1 VDFNEDLLH
10 FFWKS
15 KQIFARPVFTY
26 AGHELKLLRIGYQN
40 THAGPDFEEVQL
52 QIGDTIWAGSVEMHL
67 KSSDWYAHHH
77 EQDKAYE
84 NVILHVVYQH
94 DKPVFRA
101 DGTELPVLVLEGLI
115 PQNLVAN
122 YRRLI
127 EAQTWIPCAAQ
138 VAQVDPIYTKQE
150 VYRFLIQRLEEK
162 ADAHIQ
168 LLHTV
173 KGSWD
178 DAFYISLAAAFGFKL
193 NALPFTLLAKSI
205 PQLLLAKY
213 KNSPLQVEALLFGQA
228 GLLLEIFTEKY
239 PLTLQK
245 EYGYLQQKHKLIPLE
260 PSIWKF
266 FRARPAN
273 FPSLR
278 IAQFSALVQKST
290 HLFSTVLETE
300 SIVALHQLFLEL
312 PVHDYWETHYRFEK
326 TSPKHSV
333 QLGVHSVQSVLIN
346 TVATFLYAYG
356 KFLNDEK
363 YTLRAIDLLESMPA
377 ENNVLV
383 REFAAIDFSVVHAAT
398 SQGLIQ
404 LKKTACDRKKCVSCG
419 IGSQILQKN
428 GSN

>member
-1 VDFNEDLLH
+1 MNFNEDLLH

-15 KQIFARPVFTY
+15 KQIFARPVYTH
-26 AGHELKLLRIGYQN
+26 AGDELKLLRIGYQN
-40 THAGPDFEEVQL
+40 THAGPDFEEAQL
-52 QIGDTIWAGSVEMHL
+52 QIGDTLWAGSVEMHL

-84 NVILHVVYQH
+84 NVILHVVYHH

-122 YRRLI
+122 YRKLI
-127 EAQTWIPCAAQ
+127 EAQSWIPCAAQ
-138 VAQVDPIYTKQE
+138 VAQLDPIYTKQE

-168 LLHTV
+168 VLHTV
-173 KGSWD
+173 TGSWD
-178 DAFYISLAAAFGFKL
+178 DAFYLSLAAAFGFKL

-213 KNSPLQVEALLFGQA
+213 KNRPLQVEALLFGQA
-228 GLLLEIFTEKY
+228 GLLLKSFAEKY

-245 EYGYLQQKHKLIPLE
+245 EYAYLQQKHKLVHLE
-260 PSIWKF
+260 PSLWKF

-290 HLFSTVLETE
+290 HLFSTVLETQ
-300 SIVALHQLFLEL
+300 STNALYQLFHEL
-312 PVHDYWETHYRFEK
+312 PIHEYWETHYRFEK
-326 TSPKHSV
+326 ESSKHAV
-333 QLGVHSVQSVLIN
+333 QLGAHSVQSLLIN
-346 TVATFLYAYG
+346 TIATFLYAYG
-356 KFLNDEK
+356 KYLNDEK
-363 YTLRAIDLLESMPA
+363 FKLRAIDLLESMPA

-383 REFAAIDFSVVHAAT
+383 REFAAIGFSVAHAAA

-404 LKKTACDRKKCVSCG
+404 LKKTACETKRCVSCG
-419 IGSQILQKN
+419 IGAQILQKN

>member
-1 VDFNEDLLH
+1 
-10 FFWKS
+10 
-15 KQIFARPVFTY
+15 
-26 AGHELKLLRIGYQN
+26 
-40 THAGPDFEEVQL
+40 
-52 QIGDTIWAGSVEMHL
+52 
-67 KSSDWYAHHH
+67 
-77 EQDKAYE
+77 
-84 NVILHVVYQH
+84 VVYQH

-115 PQNLVAN
+115 PQNLVAI
-122 YRRLI
+122 YRKLI

-168 LLHTV
+168 LLNSL

-245 EYGYLQQKHKLIPLE
+245 EYAYLQQKHKLIPLE

-290 HLFSTVLETE
+290 HLFSTVLDTE
-300 SIVALHQLFLEL
+300 SIVALHQLFHEL

-326 TSPKHSV
+326 TSSNHSV

-346 TVATFLYAYG
+346 TIATFLYAYG

-383 REFAAIDFSVVHAAT
+383 REFAAIGFSVVHAAT

-404 LKKTACDRKKCVSCG
+404 LKKTACDTKKCVSCG
-419 IGSQILQKN
+419 IGAQILQKN

>member
-15 KQIFARPVFTY
+15 KQIFARPVFTH
-26 AGHELKLLRIGYQN
+26 AGDLVKLVRIGYQN
-40 THAGPDFEEVQL
+40 THSGPDFEEVQL
-52 QIGDTIWAGSVEMHL
+52 QIGDTLWAGSVEMHL

-94 DKPVFRA
+94 DKAVFRS
-101 DGTELPVLVLEGLI
+101 DGTELPVLVLQGLI
-115 PQNLVAN
+115 PQNLLAN
-122 YRRLI
+122 YRKLI
-127 EAQTWIPCAAQ
+127 EAQSWIPCAAQ
-138 VAQVDPIYTKQE
+138 VAQVDELYTKHE

-168 LLHTV
+168 LLNSL

-193 NALPFTLLAKSI
+193 NALPFALLAKSI

-213 KNSPLQVEALLFGQA
+213 KNVPIQVDALLFGQA
-228 GLLLEIFTEKY
+228 GLLLESFTENY

-245 EYGYLQQKHKLIPLE
+245 EYAYLQQKHKLIPLE
-260 PSIWKF
+260 PTLWKF

-290 HLFSTVLETE
+290 HLFSTILETE
-300 SIVALHQLFLEL
+300 SIVAQHELFHEL
-312 PVHDYWETHYRFEK
+312 PVHEYWETHYRFDK
-326 TSPKHSV
+326 HSPKHRV
-333 QLGVHSVQSVLIN
+333 QLGVHSVQSLLIN
-346 TVATFLYAYG
+346 TIATFLYAYG
-356 KFLNDEK
+356 KYLNAEK
-363 YTLRAIDLLESMPA
+363 YKIWATDLLESMPA
-377 ENNVLV
+377 ENNIVV
-383 REFAAIDFSVVHAAT
+383 REFAAVGISVVNAAA
-398 SQGLIQ
+398 SQGLLQ

-419 IGSQILQKN
+419 IGAQILQKN
-428 GSN
+428 SSN

>member
-1 VDFNEDLLH
+1 MDFNEDLLH

-15 KQIFARPVFTY
+15 KQIFARRVFTY
-26 AGHELKLLRIGYQN
+26 AGDELKLLRIGYQN
-40 THAGPDFEEVQL
+40 THSGPDFEEVQL

-84 NVILHVVYQH
+84 NVILHVVYRH
-94 DKPVFRA
+94 DKSVFRG
-101 DGTELPVLVLEGLI
+101 DGTELPVLVLEGII
-115 PQNLVAN
+115 PQKLVVN
-122 YRRLI
+122 YRMLI
-127 EAQTWIPCAAQ
+127 EAQSWIPCAAQ

-162 ADAHIQ
+162 ADAHIM

-228 GLLLEIFTEKY
+228 GLLLETFTEKY

-245 EYGYLQQKHKLIPLE
+245 EYAFLQQKHKLNPLE
-260 PSIWKF
+260 PSLWKF

-300 SIVALHQLFLEL
+300 SIVALHELFHEL
-312 PVHDYWETHYRFEK
+312 PVHKYWETHYRFEK
-326 TSPKHSV
+326 TSSKHSV
-333 QLGVHSVQSVLIN
+333 QLGVYSVQSVLIN
-346 TVATFLYAYG
+346 TIATFLYAYG

-383 REFAAIDFSVVHAAT
+383 REFVAIGFSVVHAAT
-398 SQGLIQ
+398 SQGLIH

-419 IGSQILQKN
+419 IGAQILQKN
-428 GSN
+428 SSI

>member
-26 AGHELKLLRIGYQN
+26 VGDELKLLRIGHQN

-94 DKPVFRA
+94 DRPVFRA
-101 DGTELPVLVLEGLI
+101 DGTELPVLVLEGLM

-127 EAQTWIPCAAQ
+127 EAQSWIPCAAQ
-138 VAQVDPIYTKQE
+138 VAQVDPIYTKHE

-162 ADAHIQ
+162 ADAHFQ

-213 KNSPLQVEALLFGQA
+213 KNSPMQVEALLFGQA
-228 GLLLEIFTEKY
+228 GLLLETFTEKY
-239 PLTLQK
+239 PLTLQN
-245 EYGYLQQKHKLIPLE
+245 EYAYLHQKHKLIPLE

-300 SIVALHQLFLEL
+300 SIVALHQLFHEL
-312 PVHDYWETHYRFEK
+312 PVHEYWETHYRFEK
-326 TSPKHSV
+326 TSSKHSV
-333 QLGVHSVQSVLIN
+333 QLGLLSLQSVLIN
-346 TVATFLYAYG
+346 TIVTFLYAYG

-383 REFAAIDFSVVHAAT
+383 REFAALGFSVVHAAT

-404 LKKTACDRKKCVSCG
+404 LKKTACDTKKCVSCG

-428 GSN
+428 SSS

>member
-1 VDFNEDLLH
+1 MYFNEDLLH

-15 KQIFARPVFTY
+15 KQLFARPVYTL
-26 AGHELKLLRIGYQN
+26 AGDLLKLVRIGYQN

-52 QIGDTIWAGSVEMHL
+52 QIGDTLWAGSVEMHL

-94 DKPVFRA
+94 DKAVFRS
-101 DGTELPVLVLEGLI
+101 DGTELPVLVLQGLI
-115 PQNLVAN
+115 PQNLLAN
-122 YRRLI
+122 YRNLI
-127 EAQTWIPCAAQ
+127 EAQSWIPCAAQ
-138 VAQVDPIYTKQE
+138 VAKVDSIYTKQE

-168 LLHTV
+168 LLNSL

-178 DAFYISLAAAFGFKL
+178 DAFYTSLAAAFGFKL
-193 NALPFTLLAKSI
+193 NALPFMLLAKSI

-213 KNSPLQVEALLFGQA
+213 KNVPIQVDALLFGQA
-228 GLLLEIFTEKY
+228 GLLLESFTENY

-245 EYGYLQQKHKLIPLE
+245 EYAYLQQKHKLIPLE
-260 PSIWKF
+260 PTLWKF

-300 SIVALHQLFLEL
+300 SILALHELFHEL
-312 PVHDYWETHYRFEK
+312 PVHEYWETHYRFDK
-326 TSPKHSV
+326 HSPKHSV
-333 QLGVHSVQSVLIN
+333 QLGVHSVQSLLIN
-346 TVATFLYAYG
+346 TIATFLYAYG
-356 KFLNDEK
+356 KFLNAEK
-363 YTLRAIDLLESMPA
+363 YKLRAIDLLESMPA
-377 ENNVLV
+377 ENNIVV
-383 REFAAIDFSVVHAAT
+383 REFAAVGISVAHAAA
-398 SQGLIQ
+398 SQGLLQ
-404 LKKTACDRKKCVSCG
+404 LKKTACERKKCVSCG
-419 IGSQILQKN
+419 IGAQILQKN
-428 GSN
+428 SSN

>member
-26 AGHELKLLRIGYQN
+26 AGDELKLLRIGYQN

-84 NVILHVVYQH
+84 NVIIHVVYQH

-122 YRRLI
+122 YRKLI

-213 KNSPLQVEALLFGQA
+213 KTVPTQVDALLFGQA
-228 GLLLEIFTEKY
+228 GLLQESFTENY
-239 PLTLQK
+239 PLSLQL
-245 EYGYLQQKHKLIPLE
+245 EYAYLQQKHKLIPLE
-260 PSIWKF
+260 PSLWKF

-300 SIVALHQLFLEL
+300 SIVALHQLFHEL

-326 TSPKHSV
+326 TSSKHSV

-346 TVATFLYAYG
+346 TIATFLYAYG
-356 KFLNDEK
+356 KFLNAEK
-363 YTLRAIDLLESMPA
+363 YKLRAIDLLESIPA
-377 ENNVLV
+377 ENNVIV
-383 REFAAIDFSVVHAAT
+383 REFAALGIPVVHAAA
-398 SQGLIQ
+398 SQGLLQ
-404 LKKTACDRKKCVSCG
+404 LKKTACDRKKCVTCG
-419 IGSQILQKN
+419 IGAQILQKN
-428 GSN
+428 SSI

>member
-26 AGHELKLLRIGYQN
+26 AGDELKLLRIGYQN

-115 PQNLVAN
+115 PQYLVAN
-122 YRRLI
+122 YQKLI
-127 EAQTWIPCAAQ
+127 EAQTWIACAAQ
-138 VAQVDPIYTKQE
+138 VAQVDSIYTKQE

-178 DAFYISLAAAFGFKL
+178 DTFYISLAAAFGFKL
-193 NALPFTLLAKSI
+193 NALPFTLLAKSL

-213 KNSPLQVEALLFGQA
+213 KNSPMQVEALLFGQA
-228 GLLLEIFTEKY
+228 GLLLETFTEKY

-245 EYGYLQQKHKLIPLE
+245 EYAYLQQKHKLIPLE

-290 HLFSTVLETE
+290 HLFSAVLETE
-300 SIVALHQLFLEL
+300 NIVALHQLFYEL
-312 PVHDYWETHYRFEK
+312 PLHEYWETHYRFEK
-326 TSPKHSV
+326 TSSKHSV

-346 TVATFLYAYG
+346 TIATFLYAYG

-363 YTLRAIDLLESMPA
+363 YRLRAIDLLESMPA

-383 REFAAIDFSVVHAAT
+383 REFAAIGFSVVHAAE

-404 LKKTACDRKKCVSCG
+404 LKKTACDRTKCVSCG
-419 IGSQILQKN
+419 IGAQILQKN